1 MLAPTGLYAVLIL
14 LIIYIIFHRI
24 EKLNHQKRLKSIPIR
39 IWVNGSRGKSSVTRL
54 IAAGLRT
61 DGKKVIAKT
70 TGTSARFI
78 INNNIEEPIIRL
90 GMANIREQI
99 RIVKKA
105 VVQNPDALVL
115 ECMALRPD
123 LQCTESTQIV
133 KPSAIVITNV
143 RADHLDVMGPTI
155 KDVAKTY
162 ISAVP
167 ENCKVFTSE
176 SNIFDDFS
184 EEIRKK
190 NIKIFVSK
198 PKSISDDIIEKF
210 SYIEHKENIILALD
224 VCRHFGVDK
233 EAALKGMHNT
243 NPDPG
248 ALKKHKIDLKGKEIT
263 ILYAMAANDP
273 DSTYYIWQSIDKNYT
288 EINLLVNCRNDRI
301 DRSFQIAD
309 LIKDH
314 LREAEHYILTG
325 SGTEVLARKLYKIID
340 NKKILNLGGKNPVRV
355 IDEVSNFVS
364 DKSLIFAIGN
374 TVGFGEEMMKQ
385 FLKHRSEQC

>member
-1 MLAPTGLYAVLIL
+1 MLAPAGLYAVLIL

-24 EKLNHQKRLKSIPIR
+24 EKLNHEKRLKSIPIR

-54 IAAGLRT
+54 VAAGLRAG
-61 DGKKVIAKT
+61 GKRVIAKT

-78 INNNIEEPIIRL
+78 INNNIEEPVIRL
-90 GMANIREQI
+90 GMPNIREQI
-99 RIVKKA
+99 RIVKKT
-105 VVQNPDALVL
+105 VEHNPDVLVL

-123 LQCTESTQIV
+123 LQCTESTEIV
-133 KPSAIVITNV
+133 KPSAVVITNV

-167 ENCKVFTSE
+167 KNCKVFTSE
-176 SNIFDDFS
+176 TNIFDDFLNGD
-184 EEIRKK
+184 RKK

-198 PKSISDDIIEKF
+198 SKGISDENIKNF
-210 SYIEHKENIILALD
+210 LYIEHKENVALALD
-224 VCRHFGVDK
+224 ICKYFGVD
-233 EAALKGMHNT
+233 ENVAIKGMHNA

-248 ALKKHKIDLKGKEIT
+248 ALRRYKIHLSGKEIT

-273 DSTYYIWQSIDKNYT
+273 DSTYHIWQSIDKNYP
-288 EINLLVNCRNDRI
+288 EINLLINCRDDRI

-314 LREAEHYILTG
+314 LREAEHFILTG
-325 SGTEVLARKLYKIID
+325 TGTDVLARRLYKIID
-340 NKKILNLGGKNPVRV
+340 RKKILNLGGKNPEQV
-355 IDEVSNFVS
+355 INEVSIFVA

-374 TVGFGEEMMKQ
+374 TVGYGEKMMEQ
-385 FLKHRSEQC
+385 FLKHRGEQC

>member
-1 MLAPTGLYAVLIL
+1 MLAPAGLYAVLIL

-61 DGKKVIAKT
+61 DGKRVIAKT

-78 INNNIEEPIIRL
+78 INNNIEESVIRL

-105 VVQNPDALVL
+105 AVQNPDALVL

-133 KPSAIVITNV
+133 KPSAIVITNA

-167 ENCKVFTSE
+167 KNCKVFTLE

-210 SYIEHKENIILALD
+210 SYIEHKENIVLALD

-233 EAALKGMHNT
+233 EAALKGMHNA
-243 NPDPG
+243 NHDPG
-248 ALKKHKIDLKGKEIT
+248 ALKKHKVNLKGKEIT

-273 DSTYYIWQSIDKNYT
+273 DSTYYIWQSIGKNYT
-288 EINLLVNCRNDRI
+288 EINLLINCRNDRI

-314 LREAEHYILTG
+314 LREAEHYFLTG
-325 SGTEVLARKLYKIID
+325 SGTEILARKLYKIID

-374 TVGFGEEMMKQ
+374 TVGYGEEMMKQ